1 MINIYIIEV
10 CQSTLDCIL
19 YMKTDERIDTWI
31 IRALTEKATLHYM
44 GLLEYT
50 RKSYRHISLDT
61 FNSHIK
67 KMLLEGYIGKDDT
80 GERGKKV
87 YYFLTEKTKQME
99 RLKILNFKSKKE
111 IAELNNQSKE
121 ERRVSAYI
129 VIFFLAL
136 RYYYL
141 LKTEEELKNFLS
153 EAGVSLNDLILYSK
167 PKPLERN
174 GKPYERTGWETRS
187 DIIIIK
193 YEELTPNKNIFYEY
207 SLPGQSPKEVSL
219 ESERILAH
227 ANITQVEIED
237 AFKIAQRE
245 GILKIGM
252 RFRNESR
259 YEIADKSLV
268 DFIDYCWGLFRLIL
282 KKLQIVWRTIRGPN
296 DQEIKWLELI
306 KGRKGADAIR
316 MQAYHQRHSLNKSK
330 RKQLVVSAKKK
341 ITYLEEE
348 IQESI
353 MNLVEWHTNTINK
366 YRFPT
371 ERILEIVAPK
381 VLQKTDLRRISPK
394 HRITVA
400 NQ

>member
-1 MINIYIIEV
+1 
-10 CQSTLDCIL
+10 
-19 YMKTDERIDTWI
+19 MKTDEQIDTWI
-31 IRALTEKATLHYM
+31 IRSLTEKATLHYM

-99 RLKILNFKSKKE
+99 RLRILNFKSKKE

-121 ERRVSAYI
+121 ERRLSAYI
-129 VIFFLAL
+129 VIFFLGL
-136 RYYYL
+136 RYYYP
-141 LKTEEELKNFLS
+141 LKTEKELKNFLS
-153 EAGVSLNDLILYSK
+153 EAGVSVNDLVLYSK

-193 YEELTPNKNIFYEY
+193 YEELTSLTPNKNIFYTY
-207 SLPGQSPKEVSL
+207 SLPGQSPREVSL

-227 ANITQVEIED
+227 ANITQAEIED

-245 GILKIGM
+245 GILKIVM
-252 RFRNESR
+252 KFRNELR

-268 DFIDYCWGLFRLIL
+268 NFIDDCRGLFRLIL

-316 MQAYHQRHSLNKSK
+316 MQAYQQRHSLNKSK
-330 RKQLVVSAKKK
+330 RKQLVVSAKKE
-341 ITYLEEE
+341 IMYFEEE
-348 IQESI
+348 IQEFI
-353 MNLVEWHTNTINK
+353 TNLVESHTNTINK
-366 YRFPT
+366 YRLPT

-381 VLQKTDLRRISPK
+381 ALQKTDLRRISPK